1 MDSIEARYDEGF
13 LNKGPNKRV
22 KQVINRNSV
31 LIVSLRKAVVSA
43 LGLLCVGAVWADDL
57 TGEDEFLC
65 ASASVIVCFDYGVC
79 ESATPWELDVPQFIN
94 VDLDKRSLST
104 TKASGEDRTTKVDTV
119 NRSDDK
125 IYLQGIDRGRAYTFV
140 IDEETG
146 FLTVAVVRDDLT
158 VTVFGACTPT
168 P

>member
-1 MDSIEARYDEGF
+1 MTIPHFRIP
-13 LNKGPNKRV
+13 LM
-22 KQVINRNSV
+22 
-31 LIVSLRKAVVSA
+31 LRKAGVSV
-43 LGLLCVGAVWADDL
+43 LGLLCAGMVWGDDL

-65 ASASVIVCFDYGVC
+65 ASASVIVCFDDGTC
-79 ESATPWELDVPQFIN
+79 ATAAPWELDVPEFIN

-104 TKASGEDRTTKVDTV
+104 TKASGEDRATMVDTMKRT
-119 NRSDDK
+119 NGK
-125 IYLQGIDRGRAYTFV
+125 IYLQGVDRARAYTLV

-168 P
+168 S

>member
-1 MDSIEARYDEGF
+1 MIT
-13 LNKGPNKRV
+13 
-22 KQVINRNSV
+22 RNSIPTMY
-31 LIVSLRKAVVSA
+31 LKKAMVSA
-43 LGLLCVGAVWADDL
+43 LGLLCAGTAWADDL

-65 ASASVIVCFDYGVC
+65 ASASVVVCFDDGVC
-79 ESATPWELDVPQFIN
+79 EAVAPWELDVPQFIN

-104 TKASGEDRTTKVDTV
+104 TKASGEDRTTMVDTV
-119 NRSDDK
+119 KRSDDK
-125 IYLQGIDRGRAYTFV
+125 IYLQGVDRARAYTFV

-146 FLTVAVVRDDLT
+146 FLTVAVVRDDLS